1 MLDERV
7 NNVIAIADGYGT
19 DALPAL
25 AAAQVIATLLE
36 MEKIVLD
43 RVDETTAQQLPRES
57 VIVLTETQLINHLG
71 FLRLH
76 GFGGAVIVL
85 TFSSRTLNALKQDFP
100 ILRHGTKSHDSW
112 GFPWELADL
121 LEKIANIKYL
131 RDDNLKPLQQSLQE
145 ILNDLDWK
153 YTEVLLP
160 NLDRL
165 LQAKDPTTFELEF
178 DRLERT
184 FRNMLANNSDA
195 RHHQIQLRDGNPQN
209 ISFHFEAIVQD
220 LRASQA
226 CSLERSEDLRY
237 VFTCWR
243 DRIYQTVEG
252 LAGFRSI

>member
-43 RVDETTAQQLPRES
+43 RVDETTAKPLPRAS

-71 FLRLH
+71 FLRLQ

-85 TFSSRTLNALKQDFP
+85 TFCSRSLEALKKDFP
-100 ILRHGTKSHDSW
+100 ILKSGLKSSHSW
-112 GFPWELADL
+112 GYPWELAEL
-121 LEKIANIKYL
+121 LEKASKIQYL
-131 RDDNLKPLQQSLQE
+131 DDDNLQALQRNLQE
-145 ILNDLDWK
+145 ILENLDRQFTK
-153 YTEVLLP
+153 VLLP
-160 NLDRL
+160 NLKRL
-165 LQAKDPTTFELEF
+165 SQTQDPATFKLEL

-184 FRNMLANNSDA
+184 FHKILANNSDA
-195 RHHQIQLRDGNPQN
+195 RHHQIQLRGGNPQN
-209 ISFHFEAIVQD
+209 ISVHFQAIVQD

-226 CSLERSEDLRY
+226 CSLERSEDLLH

-243 DRIYQTVEG
+243 DRVRRTVEG
-252 LAGFRSI
+252 LAGFGSL